1 LPVTPRVADPDVVF
15 TIQPAPGGL
24 SKEWLVMRNIHSG
37 RVSSTS
43 ALGHRRADRWTYAQ
57 WSPQPDPFAV
67 NPIRRSA
74 ILVVTSALVFFGP
87 LLFGGPNGAMAI
99 IAGGWLGLVGLAIG
113 IPVLLLSLGEAG
125 YQRLIETI
133 RPSVYR
139 LNLSPRLQNILV
151 RHGYSAIDAIE
162 ATPDPVL
169 LLLSNMEVRDV
180 REVRRAISLWRYQEW
195 QAKGFP

>member
-1 LPVTPRVADPDVVF
+1 MRNTPR
-15 TIQPAPGGL
+15 G
-24 SKEWLVMRNIHSG
+24 S
-37 RVSSTS
+37 VSSVS
-43 ALGHRRADRWTYAQ
+43 ALGRRRAERWETTN
-57 WSPQPDPFAV
+57 WSQQPDPFAV

-74 ILVVTSALVFFGP
+74 ILVVASAIVFFGP
-87 LLFGGPNGAMAI
+87 LMFGGPNGALAV

-125 YQRLIETI
+125 YQLLIEEM
-133 RPSVYR
+133 RPSVHR
-139 LNLSPRLQNILV
+139 LDLSPRLQNILV
-151 RHGYSAIDAIE
+151 RHGYSAISTIE

-180 REVRRAISLWRYQEW
+180 RTVRRAISLWRYQEW

>member
-1 LPVTPRVADPDVVF
+1 
-15 TIQPAPGGL
+15 
-24 SKEWLVMRNIHSG
+24 MRNTRHG
-37 RVSSTS
+37 AVSS
-43 ALGHRRADRWTYAQ
+43 AAAFGRRRTDRWDYSN
-57 WSPQPDPFAV
+57 WSQQPDPFAV
-67 NPIRRSA
+67 NPIRRSSL
-74 ILVVTSALVFFGP
+74 LVVTSAIVFVGP
-87 LLFGGPNGAMAI
+87 LLFGGPHGALAV

-125 YQRLIETI
+125 YQRLIEQL

-139 LNLSPRLQNILV
+139 LDLSPRLQNILV

-169 LLLSNMEVRDV
+169 LLLSNMEARDV